1 MNLFLFAHQD
11 DEYGVF
17 PLLEQ
22 LVGRRESIRVVY
34 LTSGTLDGQRSER
47 RNRES
52 TDVLARIGIE
62 ETQIYFAG
70 ADSKF
75 PDGKLYQYA
84 KEAAAAVVA
93 FLENGVAPTRIY
105 APAWEGGHQDHDAAH
120 IIACYLASRF
130 GCLETSRQFPL
141 YHGMGL
147 PGIFWHTFLP
157 MPSNGAVESFPID
170 WRQRFRCLRYGL
182 RYRSQWSTWLGLYP
196 MYTLYLLTRGR
207 QYLQPFS
214 IARLRQPPHDGACL
228 YERRG
233 FCTQEQFRY
242 HTEALVDEMY
252 G

>member
-1 MNLFLFAHQD
+1 VNLFLFAHQD

-22 LVGRRESIRVVY
+22 LVARGEQITVIY
-34 LTSGTLDGQRSER
+34 LTSGTLDGQPSAR

-52 TDVLARIGIE
+52 GDVLARIGIA
-62 ETQIYFAG
+62 TTDIYFAG
-70 ADSKF
+70 ADSNF
-75 PDGKLYQYA
+75 PDGKLYQHV
-84 KEAAAAVVA
+84 KDGVAAVLA
-93 FLENGVAPTRIY
+93 FLDSMDAPTRIY

-120 IIACYLASRF
+120 IIACYLASKF
-130 GCLETSRQFPL
+130 ACLETSRQFPL

-157 MPSNGAVESFPID
+157 IPSNGVVESFPIH

-196 MYTLYLLTRGR
+196 MYVLYLLTRGR
-207 QYLQPFS
+207 QYLQPFNL
-214 IARLRQPPHDGACL
+214 ARLRQPPHEGACL

-233 FCTQEQFRY
+233 FCTQEQFGY
-242 HTEALVDEMY
+242 YTKALVDEII